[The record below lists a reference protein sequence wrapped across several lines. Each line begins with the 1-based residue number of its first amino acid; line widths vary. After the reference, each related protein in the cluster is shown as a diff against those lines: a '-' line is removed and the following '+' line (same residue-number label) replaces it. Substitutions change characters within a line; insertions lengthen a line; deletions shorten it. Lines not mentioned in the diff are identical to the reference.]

1 MTRFRSRDLRV
12 ALGAC
17 IGLLTIYLPAADAA
31 TFQVDAVHSSV
42 LFRVKHMNTS
52 YLWGRFNGVSGKVN
66 LDDASPAIDVQVK
79 VDSIDTANAKREA
92 HLKGPDF
99 FNAKQF
105 PTISFKSTKIARSGE
120 AAYDVEGTLT
130 LHGVSHPIKVRVER
144 TGTNPGPRGGT
155 ITGIATTFNIK
166 RADYGMNLMLE
177 GVSDD
182 VMLVVSLE
190 CAAP

>member
-1 MTRFRSRDLRV
+1 MARFRGLGLLV
-12 ALGAC
+12 ALGAGVVWV
-17 IGLLTIYLPAADAA
+17 IVHAEAANAA
-31 TFQVDAVHSSV
+31 AFQVDGVHSSV

-52 YLWGRFNGVSGKVN
+52 YAWGRFNAISGKVD
-66 LDDASPAIDVQVK
+66 LDGPKPSIDVQLQ

-105 PTISFKSTKIARSGE
+105 PMISFKSTKITKSGDADYE
-120 AAYDVEGTLT
+120 VEGTLT

-155 ITGIATTFNIK
+155 ITGLATTFNIK
-166 RADYGMNLMLE
+166 RSDYGMDLMLE

-182 VMLVVSLE
+182 VLLVVSLE